1 MEGKYPPAQIFVTMQ
16 LTNSQSE
23 SVELICSFD
32 IKKIDPSWIK
42 YVNYQDFGLEALS
55 GLVSSVAGYRLFAP
69 FRHYDLDLAP
79 LFTRNAVTFA
89 KAVATKPPTWA
100 IHPVTRSTSTFWK
113 RGNLEKELGNLILDA
128 FSEEAIENMIKER
141 VLSERPRRE
150 PSAYRYLT
158 WDPVDDITGDDFIFA
173 NQTAS

>member
-1 MEGKYPPAQIFVTMQ
+1 MQ
-16 LTNSQSE
+16 LTNSQTQ

-42 YVNYQDFGLEALS
+42 YVSYQDFGLEALS
-55 GLVSSVAGYRLFAP
+55 GLVSYVAGHRLFAP

-79 LFTRNAVTFA
+79 LSTRNAVTFA

-100 IHPVTRSTSTFWK
+100 IHPVTRSTAIFWK
-113 RGNLEKELGNLILDA
+113 RGNLEKELGNLILDV
-128 FSEEAIENMIKER
+128 FSDEAIKDMVDNGA
-141 VLSERPRRE
+141 LSERPRRE